1 MGQAGPQFQRTARPM
16 NQIASSA
23 AFDTAPGRLRRWQ
36 AEGDIF
42 ERIGK
47 PGAAELSH
55 IPGKKGLPLL
65 GILPEAVVDPIGFA
79 RRMHAKH
86 GRVYRFYACGSWN
99 VQLIG
104 PEANELVLFD
114 RDSIF
119 SAHGGW
125 APVIAPFFPGALLT
139 QDGERHRA
147 NRRILGEAF
156 RQQKVTGYQALVDR
170 EIETSVASWAGR
182 TIDVYAEIKRLT
194 LRIAATTFLGTA
206 IGARADAAMAAF
218 AHMMTALT
226 ALSHNRRLSP
236 AAARGFRGK
245 RFLEAFVQQLIEEK
259 KRAPGEDI
267 LSRICQ
273 LEDEEGRSL
282 TDAEIRDSIIFL
294 LAAAHDTMAS
304 GLTSTLFYIGREPQ
318 WQERLR
324 AEAAAAGLVRP
335 VDAASAALPLHDM
348 CFKEALR
355 LNATAPVIWRRA
367 TRAFSLYGHHVPA
380 GTITGV
386 SPMLV
391 HLDPEI
397 WPEPLAFDPLRFT
410 AAEEAARHRHAFVP
424 FGGGVHKCLGLHFS
438 AQQARIF
445 ISRLLADHGVKILEP
460 EKARWYH
467 WPNCRPRGRL
477 LARISGAPQ
486 RT

>member
-1 MGQAGPQFQRTARPM
+1 M
-16 NQIASSA
+16 NQMSSA
-23 AFDTAPGRLRRWQ
+23 ATFNDAMGRGRWQ
-36 AEGDIF
+36 SDERIF

-47 PGAAELSH
+47 PGRDALSH

-65 GILPEAVVDPIGFA
+65 GILPEAVVNPIGFA
-79 RRMHAKH
+79 RRMNRRF
-86 GRVYRFYACGSWN
+86 GPVYRFYACGSWN
-99 VQLIG
+99 VHLIG

-125 APVIAPFFPGALLT
+125 SPVIEPFFPGALLI

-156 RQQKVTGYQALVDR
+156 RQQKLAGYQALLDR
-170 EIETSVASWAGR
+170 EIESSVASWRGR
-182 TIDVYAEIKRLT
+182 TIDVYDEVKRLT
-194 LRIAATTFLGTA
+194 LRIAASTFLGIE
-206 IGARADAAMAAF
+206 IGSRTDAAMQAF
-218 AHMMTALT
+218 ADMMTALT
-226 ALSHNRRLSP
+226 ALSQNRWLSP
-236 AAARGFRGK
+236 VACRGFRGK
-245 RFLEAFVQQLIEEK
+245 AFLEAFILELIAQ
-259 KRAPGEDI
+259 KRAAPGDDI

-273 LEDEEGRSL
+273 LERDNGEALSDR
-282 TDAEIRDSIIFL
+282 EIQDSIIFL

-304 GLTSTLFYIGREPQ
+304 GLTSALYYLGRAPE
-318 WQERLR
+318 WQARLR
-324 AEAAAAGLVRP
+324 GEIEEAALARP
-335 VDAASAALPLHDM
+335 IDAATAALPLQDM

-367 TRAFSLYGHHVPA
+367 TRPYSIYGYDLPA

-391 HLDPEI
+391 HLDPAI
-397 WPEPLAFDPLRFT
+397 WDEPLAFDPLRFT
-410 AAEEAARHRHAFVP
+410 PEAEARRHRHAFVP

-438 AQQARIF
+438 LQQARIF
-445 ISRLLADHGVKILEP
+445 MTRLLASAEVEILDP
-460 EKARWYH
+460 DAARWYH

-477 LARISGAPQ
+477 LAAISEEPP
-486 RT
+486 RK

>member
-1 MGQAGPQFQRTARPM
+1 MTYVSPQASFREAQAHSPQG
-16 NQIASSA
+16 SA
-23 AFDTAPGRLRRWQ
+23 PSPRWRGDRNVFDT
-36 AEGDIF
+36 
-42 ERIGK
+42 IGK
-47 PGAAELSH
+47 PGAAALSH
-55 IPGKKGLPLL
+55 VPGRKGLPLL
-65 GILPEAVVDPIGFA
+65 GILPQAVLDPLKFVGG
-79 RRMHAKH
+79 MHERY

-99 VQLIG
+99 VHAIG

-125 APVIAPFFPGALLT
+125 SPVIEPFFPGALLI

-156 RQQKVTGYQALVDR
+156 RQQKVEGYQALLDR
-170 EIETSVASWAGR
+170 EIEASVASWIGR
-182 TIDVYAEIKRLT
+182 DIDVYDEVKRLT
-194 LRIAATTFLGTA
+194 LRIAATTFLGIE
-206 IGARADAAMAAF
+206 IGSRTDAAMAAF
-218 AHMMTALT
+218 GDMMKALT
-226 ALSHNRRLSP
+226 ALSHNPWLSRTARR
-236 AAARGFRGK
+236 GYRGK
-245 RFLEAFVQQLIEEK
+245 AYLERFILDLVAEK
-259 KRAPGEDI
+259 RRAPGDDI
-267 LSRICQ
+267 LSRICHLQ
-273 LEDEEGRSL
+273 GDDGAPLSDR
-282 TDAEIRDSIIFL
+282 EIHDSIIFL

-304 GLTSTLFYIGREPQ
+304 GLTSVLFYLGCAPD
-318 WQERLR
+318 WQARLR
-324 AEAAAAGLVRP
+324 NEIDGAALARPVAAATAP
-335 VDAASAALPLHDM
+335 LPLQDM

-367 TRAFSLYGHHVPA
+367 TRPFNLYGYDLPA

-397 WPEPLAFDPLRFT
+397 WEDPAKFDPLRFT
-410 AAEEAARHRHAFVP
+410 PEAEAARHRHAFVP

-438 AQQARIF
+438 RQQARIF
-445 ISRLLADHGVKILEP
+445 ITRLLSSADIAIEKP

-477 LARISGAPQ
+477 VARISAALPK
-486 RT
+486 R

>member
-1 MGQAGPQFQRTARPM
+1 M
-16 NQIASSA
+16 NQMTSA
-23 AFDTAPGRLRRWQ
+23 ATFNDGMGRGRWQ
-36 AEGDIF
+36 SDERIF

-47 PGAAELSH
+47 PGRAALSH
-55 IPGKKGLPLL
+55 VPGKKGLPLL

-79 RRMHAKH
+79 RRMNRRF
-86 GRVYRFYACGSWN
+86 GPVYRFYACGSWN
-99 VQLIG
+99 VHLIG

-125 APVIAPFFPGALLT
+125 SPVIEPFFPGALLI

-156 RQQKVTGYQALVDR
+156 RQQKLAGYQALLDR
-170 EIETSVASWAGR
+170 EIESSVASWRGR
-182 TIDVYAEIKRLT
+182 TIDVYDEVKRLT
-194 LRIAATTFLGTA
+194 LRIAASTFLGIE
-206 IGARADAAMAAF
+206 IGSRTQAAMQAF
-218 AHMMTALT
+218 ADMMTALT
-226 ALSHNRRLSP
+226 ALSQNRWLSP
-236 AAARGFRGK
+236 VARRGFRGK
-245 RFLEAFVQQLIEEK
+245 AFLEAFILELIAE
-259 KRAPGEDI
+259 KRAAPGDDI

-273 LEDEEGRSL
+273 LERDDGEALSDR
-282 TDAEIRDSIIFL
+282 EIQDSIIFL

-304 GLTSTLFYIGREPQ
+304 GLTSALYYLGRAPE
-318 WQERLR
+318 WQARLR
-324 AEAAAAGLVRP
+324 GEIEEAALARP
-335 VDAASAALPLHDM
+335 VDAATAALPLQDM

-367 TRAFSLYGHHVPA
+367 TRPYSIYGYDLPA

-391 HLDPEI
+391 HLDPAI
-397 WPEPLAFDPLRFT
+397 WDDPLAFDPLRFT
-410 AAEEAARHRHAFVP
+410 PEAEARRHRHAFVP

-438 AQQARIF
+438 LQQARIF
-445 ISRLLADHGVKILEP
+445 MARLLARAEVEILDP
-460 EKARWYH
+460 GAARWYH

-477 LARISGAPQ
+477 LAAISGEPP
-486 RT
+486 RR

>member
-1 MGQAGPQFQRTARPM
+1 M
-16 NQIASSA
+16 NQMTSA
-23 AFDTAPGRLRRWQ
+23 ASFDTAIGPGRWQ
-36 AEGDIF
+36 SHNQIF
-42 ERIGK
+42 DRIGK
-47 PGAAELSH
+47 PGRAELAH
-55 IPGKKGLPLL
+55 IPGRKGLPVL
-65 GILPEAVVDPIGFA
+65 GILPEAVIDPLAFA
-79 RRMHAKH
+79 SRMSGRY

-99 VQLIG
+99 VHLIG

-125 APVIAPFFPGALLT
+125 SPVIEPFFPGALLI

-156 RQQKVTGYQALVDR
+156 RQQKLAGYQALLDR
-170 EIETSVASWAGR
+170 EIETSVESWIGR
-182 TIDVYAEIKRLT
+182 TIDVYDEVKRLT
-194 LRIAATTFLGTA
+194 LRIAATTFLGIS
-206 IGARADAAMAAF
+206 IGDRSDGAMKAF
-218 AHMMTALT
+218 GDMMTALT
-226 ALSHNRRLSP
+226 AVVQNRWLSP
-236 AAARGFRGK
+236 TAARGYRGK
-245 RFLEAFVQQLIEEK
+245 AYLERLVLELIAEK
-259 KRAPGEDI
+259 RSRPGEDI

-273 LEDEEGRSL
+273 LTDESGAPLADEEIQG
-282 TDAEIRDSIIFL
+282 SIIFL

-304 GLTSTLFYIGREPQ
+304 GLTSVLYYLGRSPE

-324 AEAAAAGLVRP
+324 GEIGTAGVVKPVEAAVAP
-335 VDAASAALPLHDM
+335 LPLQDM

-355 LNATAPVIWRRA
+355 LNATAPVIWRRS
-367 TRAFSLYGHHVPA
+367 TRSCSIYGYDIPA

-397 WPEPLAFDPLRFT
+397 WEDPLTFDPSRFT
-410 AAEEAARHRHAFVP
+410 PEAEASRHRHAFVP

-438 AQQARIF
+438 LQQARIF
-445 ISRLLADHGVKILEP
+445 LTRLLSRGQISIVAPDAVL
-460 EKARWYH
+460 WYH

-477 LARISGAPQ
+477 LARVSEAHL